1 MSDFNMIIGQV
12 VQLKVKIQDNYNQQ
26 KRIENE
32 IMQINTEIGAKTAS
46 LKESVIIQDKELEE
60 IRQKVNVYYIVA
72 KEFLEDFHV
81 SYSSQTPI
89 IEKPIDM
96 ERIKQIWIK
105 VVNGSSATDSRMKA
119 ANELMLLCS
128 SNFLWIDNQKKQRQ
142 MEKEKSVQNFVSAGR
157 ERIEVLKNRLSTLC
171 EELHIYLSG
180 AEIHML
186 KDSVDKYSSELKGTN
201 DLEGYAPDRT
211 DNLKVPIGLC
221 GYNIG
226 IKPEDTYYLE
236 KGLGENFD
244 GGIVFIPLYQNIAEI
259 KMCIKYDSTQSEFA
273 ETCFQ
278 NILLHIVRKF
288 PVGYVNISFIDPAFW
303 SSKRL
308 GVLGRFYHR
317 EGGVVEHIAK
327 EVRELDEILDAVL
340 LKGRENE
347 ELLQEIQSV
356 AEYNQLIDYDKRI
369 TYRLL
374 VLFDF
379 PKRYSEEQIKK
390 IEMLANNADR
400 FGIVFILL
408 QDMKKQE
415 GEYKVQA
422 SRIGTVLDI
431 DLIENNIAYIGDIFK
446 FKTLPTVRNLS
457 EEFMQD
463 VINAYKKKEVEA
475 DYLKYFNVDNKAVDR
490 GKARKEFKVS
500 FGIDQNGKIGYS
512 DLTNQNFAA
521 FISGSAGSGK
531 STLLHSIIMSI
542 VQNYH
547 PDDVDLWLIDFN
559 MKEFAPYISM
569 NIPHIKYI
577 VLESAKEVVFD
588 LLDKLNAIMKKRK
601 VWFSNNHFE
610 QFDEIPVNV
619 YMPRIVVMVDEFEV
633 MASILA
639 ETRGQGAGDYSLL
652 LQKLLQES
660 RAFGFN
666 FVFSN
671 QTYSSGLAG
680 LSETAR
686 KQIQSRF
693 AMRNAYDE
701 IKDTLNITG
710 DIDAGLKNL
719 ISTVP
724 VYQVI
729 YKYLKKTDIDNYEE
743 VINRYKTFKID
754 KDQRE
759 KLLDNISKAYFES
772 AKYTLEYN
780 FYYLGKNRITIDG
793 NSLKYFSE
801 IEEEIKIFEKKEF
814 LNKNRRQYYEQE
826 DTLIYLGTPCRLA
839 YVYPVKLSEHRNE
852 NMLII
857 GENIDRR
864 LSLILSC
871 IRSFQRKNQYLMKD
885 QQDVQIWFH
894 TKDNIYRKHSEGYFE
909 KVPVYTDI
917 WDIWEKMELLYQAIQ
932 KDECGNSL
940 IVCLGLER
948 FYEDMYNQRI
958 QGKLDVEESI
968 EEGYNVNTLLDYVK
982 ETKDYSFVKLEKSP
996 VADKGNRK
1004 PFTLDTFIERFRV
1017 LLELGAAKGYHFLLS
1032 FDKIDSFSV
1041 VRLSVDLFIHKIA
1054 FPLSKDDAL
1063 MLYAKTNG
1071 FGIQEG
1077 VANYYNGKSGFS
1089 LHPFKWE
1096 GLEIQDTVGNVI
1108 SNEQEDDNSDEI
1120 FVV

>member
-1 MSDFNMIIGQV
+1 MSDFNMIARQV
-12 VQLKVKIQDNYNQQ
+12 MQLKVKIQDNYNQR

-32 IMQINTEIGAKTAS
+32 IMQINTEIGAKADF
-46 LKESVIIQDKELEE
+46 LKQSALVQDKELEE

-81 SYSSQTPI
+81 SYSSQTLI

-96 ERIKQIWIK
+96 EIIKQVWIK
-105 VVNGSSATDSRMKA
+105 VVNDSSALESRIQSAK
-119 ANELMLLCS
+119 ELMMLCC
-128 SNFLWIDNQKKQRQ
+128 SNFLWIDNQQKREQI
-142 MEKEKSVQNFVSAGR
+142 EKEKSVQKFVTAGK
-157 ERIEVLKNRLSTLC
+157 ERIEVLKSRLNALC
-171 EELHIYLSG
+171 KELHIYLSG
-180 AEIHML
+180 EEIHML
-186 KDSVDKYSSELKGTN
+186 KEDVDTYSSELKDRN
-201 DLEGYAPDRT
+201 DFEGYAPERT
-211 DNLKVPIGLC
+211 DDLKVPIGLC
-221 GYNIG
+221 GYKIG
-226 IKPEDTYYLE
+226 IKQEDAYYLE
-236 KGLGENFD
+236 KGFGENFNE
-244 GGIVFIPLYQNIAEI
+244 GIVFIPLYQNIDEI
-259 KMCIKYDSTQSEFA
+259 KMCIKYNSTQSEFA

-278 NILLHIVRKF
+278 NILLHIIRKF

-308 GVLGRFYHR
+308 GVLGRFCHK
-317 EGGVVEHIAK
+317 EGGFVEHIAK
-327 EVRELDEILDAVL
+327 GTGELDEILDTVL
-340 LKGRENE
+340 SKGRENE

-356 AEYNQLIDYDKRI
+356 VEYNQLIDYDKRI

-374 VLFDF
+374 ILFDF

-408 QDMKKQE
+408 QDIKKEE

-422 SRIGTVLDI
+422 SRIRTVLDI
-431 DLIENNIAYIGDIFK
+431 DLIENNMAYSGDIFE
-446 FKTLPTVRNLS
+446 FKTLPVVRHLS
-457 EEFMQD
+457 EKFMQD

-475 DYLKYFNVDNKAVDR
+475 DYLKYFNMDNKAVAR

-500 FGIDQNGKIGYS
+500 FGIDRNGKLGYS
-512 DLTNQNFAA
+512 DLTKQNFAA

-559 MKEFAPYISM
+559 MKEFAPYISI

-577 VLESAKEVVFD
+577 VLESAQEVVFD
-588 LLDKLNAIMKKRK
+588 LLDKLNDIMKKRK
-601 VWFSNNHFE
+601 IWFSNNHFE

-619 YMPRIVVMVDEFEV
+619 YMPRIVVVIDEFEV

-639 ETRGQGAGDYSLL
+639 ETKGQGAEDYSLL

-666 FVFSN
+666 FIFSN

-701 IKDTLNITG
+701 IKDTLNIKG
-710 DIDAGLKNL
+710 DIDAELKNM
-719 ISTVP
+719 INTVP

-743 VINRYKTFKID
+743 VINRYKVFKID
-754 KDQRE
+754 KNQRGQ
-759 KLLDNISKAYFES
+759 LLENISNAYFKS
-772 AKYTLEYN
+772 FKYTLEYN
-780 FYYLGKNRITIDG
+780 FYYLDKNRITIDG
-793 NSLKYFSE
+793 NSLKYFCD
-801 IEEEIKIFEKKEF
+801 IEEEIGIFEKKEF
-814 LNKNRRQYYEQE
+814 SSKNRRQYYEQE

-839 YVYPVKLSEHRNE
+839 YVHPIKLSEHRNE

-864 LSLILSC
+864 MSLILSC
-871 IRSFQRKNQYLMKD
+871 IRSFQRENQYLMKNQRD
-885 QQDVQIWFH
+885 IQIWIH
-894 TKDNIYRKHSEGYFE
+894 PKDNIYRKHGKAYFE
-909 KVPVYTDI
+909 TVPVYMDI
-917 WDIWEKMELLYQAIQ
+917 WDIWENMEFLYQAIQ
-932 KDECGNSL
+932 RDEYENFL

-948 FYEDMYNQRI
+948 FCEDIYNQKI
-958 QGKLDVEESI
+958 QSELDIEKPM
-968 EEGYNVNTLLDYVK
+968 EEGYNLSNLLEYVK
-982 ETKDYSFVKLEKSP
+982 KNKDYSYVKLDKSP
-996 VADKGNRK
+996 EVNREKRK
-1004 PFTLDTFIERFRV
+1004 PFTLEAFIERFKI
-1017 LLELGAAKGYHFLLS
+1017 LLELGAAKGYHFLFS
-1032 FDKIDSFSV
+1032 FDKMNSFSV
-1041 VRLSVDLFIHKIA
+1041 MRLSVDLFIHKIA
-1054 FPLSKDDAL
+1054 FPLSRDDAQ

-1071 FGIQEG
+1071 FGTQEG
-1077 VANYYNGKSGFS
+1077 VANYYNGKIGFS

-1096 GLEIQDTVGNVI
+1096 GLEIEETVGNII
-1108 SNEQEDDNSDEI
+1108 SNEEEDDNSDEI
-1120 FVV
+1120 FIV